1 MKGEKREDKVST
13 ASLFERYVMPN
24 YGRFPVSM
32 ERGEGCRIW
41 DEGGKEYL
49 DFTSGWAV
57 NALGHCHPAVV
68 GAVCEQAREKQL
80 AE

>member
-1 MKGEKREDKVST
+1 MKEENREDKMST

-41 DEGGKEYL
+41 DEDGKEYV
-49 DFTSGWAV
+49 DFGAGVAV
-57 NALGHCHPAVV
+57 CSLGHCHPAMTDVIR
-68 GAVCEQAREKQL
+68 EQAGQL
-80 AE
+80 VHR